1 LFCRLT
7 LKWEFLIV
15 WFGHIRI
22 YTHVKISMGRM
33 VSMKFCLSLKCL
45 ASLPSDKEHG
55 LWLQVQY
62 FVILSAETFS
72 MVDKSEPEEQ

>member
-1 LFCRLT
+1 MFCRLT

-22 YTHVKISMGRM
+22 YTHVKISMGRT

-45 ASLPSDKEHG
+45 ASLPNDEEHR

>member
-1 LFCRLT
+1 MFCRLT

-45 ASLPSDKEHG
+45 ASLPNDEEHR